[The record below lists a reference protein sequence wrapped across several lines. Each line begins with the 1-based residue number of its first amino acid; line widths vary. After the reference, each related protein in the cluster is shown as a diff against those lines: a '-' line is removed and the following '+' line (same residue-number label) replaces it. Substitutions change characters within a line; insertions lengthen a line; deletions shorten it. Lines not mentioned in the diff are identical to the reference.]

1 MGRRIPW
8 QLAAPIALLVLL
20 AVLGTLQY
28 RWLGDVSQAERE
40 RMRAAMQTRVS
51 DFTEAFDR
59 EVTRTWVAFQ
69 VPLGASD
76 ADSAPALADA
86 YARWASAT
94 TVPGLVTGVYLVEAR
109 GGAVASA
116 RRLDVEHRT
125 LAPAELPPAFTSW
138 ASRLSHAVPGG
149 PPAGLMLPGSIEPS
163 TPALVTAAP
172 RIEEMTGGDR
182 RFAFVPAGGPA
193 RFVVVTLDRERL
205 RRDLL
210 APLAAHYF
218 DREAGADYAVTIVA
232 RDDPATPLFEL
243 PEGAAVSAGSAD
255 LSAGL
260 FDVRLD
266 QVGPLRAA
274 ANAAGVMSR
283 EHLSI
288 TIVRRGGKDDS
299 RVTFGDGTGGVW
311 QVRVRGRAGSLEAL
325 VQRSRRRNLA
335 IGFGVLLLLG
345 ASFALV
351 LAAAERQRRLARQ
364 QIEFVASVSHELRTP
379 LAVICSAG
387 ENLADGVVAEPDQ
400 VKRYGALVGTE
411 GRRLADMVERIMT
424 FAGIA
429 SGAAA
434 RPSADVDVAGVI
446 GDAVAAVAAEARE
459 RGVEVRVALAARL
472 PHVSGDAAALRSALQ
487 NIVGNA
493 VKYSADRA
501 VVDVA
506 AEADERVLRIR
517 VSDRGLGIDAGDLPH
532 VFKPFFRGRRAVD
545 AQVRG
550 TGIGL
555 SVVRHVVDAHD
566 GRVRVDSRP
575 GAGTTVT
582 IELPV
587 AARADAVLQS
597 SPAPHTPA

>member
-1 MGRRIPW
+1 
-8 QLAAPIALLVLL
+8 
-20 AVLGTLQY
+20 
-28 RWLGDVSQAERE
+28 
-40 RMRAAMQTRVS
+40 
-51 DFTEAFDR
+51 
-59 EVTRTWVAFQ
+59 
-69 VPLGASD
+69 
-76 ADSAPALADA
+76 
-86 YARWASAT
+86 
-94 TVPGLVTGVYLVEAR
+94 
-109 GGAVASA
+109 
-116 RRLDVEHRT
+116 
-125 LAPAELPPAFTSW
+125 
-138 ASRLSHAVPGG
+138 
-149 PPAGLMLPGSIEPS
+149 
-163 TPALVTAAP
+163 
-172 RIEEMTGGDR
+172 
-182 RFAFVPAGGPA
+182 
-193 RFVVVTLDRERL
+193 
-205 RRDLL
+205 
-210 APLAAHYF
+210 
-218 DREAGADYAVTIVA
+218 
-232 RDDPATPLFEL
+232 
-243 PEGAAVSAGSAD
+243 
-255 LSAGL
+255 
-260 FDVRLD
+260 
-266 QVGPLRAA
+266 
-274 ANAAGVMSR
+274 
-283 EHLSI
+283 
-288 TIVRRGGKDDS
+288 
-299 RVTFGDGTGGVW
+299 
-311 QVRVRGRAGSLEAL
+311 
-325 VQRSRRRNLA
+325 
-335 IGFGVLLLLG
+335 
-345 ASFALV
+345 
-351 LAAAERQRRLARQ
+351 
-364 QIEFVASVSHELRTP
+364 LRTP

-400 VKRYGALVGTE
+400 VKRYGALVGAE
-411 GRRLADMVERIMT
+411 GRRLADMVERVMT

-446 GDAVAAVAAEARE
+446 GDAVAAVAADARE

-487 NIVGNA
+487 NVVGNA